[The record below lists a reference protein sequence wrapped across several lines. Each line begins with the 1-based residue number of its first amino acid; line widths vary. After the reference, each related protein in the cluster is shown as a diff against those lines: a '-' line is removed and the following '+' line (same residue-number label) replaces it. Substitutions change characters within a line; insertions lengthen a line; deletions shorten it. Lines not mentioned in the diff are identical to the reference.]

1 MTTTNAAMR
10 SLIWKEYRLA
20 RPLLVLALALFA
32 VIYGGGAAMEITA
45 AWPHWP
51 GAKEW
56 SGMLVSMGTIALLM
70 AFCVTA
76 LFGGHAIACER
87 ADRTAHFLAYLPPT
101 KWQILA
107 GKLIVPA
114 IATAVIWAWL
124 LTSVY
129 VIAPALGGEAVDFY
143 GTMNP
148 VAAASLCALTFGVG
162 WLASACLESSVV
174 PTILALASPVV
185 LGFALLTVSVL
196 LRMPRAS
203 IAEWS
208 NSACFIVGAAAFVA
222 GTRAYLRR
230 VEP

>member
-1 MTTTNAAMR
+1 MTTTLAPMR

-32 VIYGGGAAMEITA
+32 MIYGGGTVMEINA

-51 GAKEW
+51 TTKAW
-56 SGMLVSMGTIALLM
+56 AGMLVSMGTIALLM

-76 LFGGHAIACER
+76 MFGGHAIACER

-124 LTSVY
+124 LLTVY
-129 VIAPALGGEAVDFY
+129 VLAPRLGGEPVDFN

-148 VAAASLCALTFGVG
+148 TGAASLCALTFGVG
-162 WLASACLESSVV
+162 WLASALLESSVV

-185 LGFALLTVSVL
+185 LGFALLTVTYVL
-196 LRMPRAS
+196 GVPRAE
-203 IAEWS
+203 ATEWS
-208 NSACFIVGAAAFVA
+208 NPACFGVGAAALVA
-222 GTRAYLRR
+222 GTWAYLRR